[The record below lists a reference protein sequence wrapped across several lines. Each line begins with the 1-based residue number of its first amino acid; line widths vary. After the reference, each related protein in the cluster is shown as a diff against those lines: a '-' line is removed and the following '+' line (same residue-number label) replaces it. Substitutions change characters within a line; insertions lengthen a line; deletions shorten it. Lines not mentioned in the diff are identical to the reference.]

1 MATDQTA
8 TVLHL
13 VQPKRPMTAAERA
26 KNYRLRKKQKANGGA
41 LHTPPSPTLASPA
54 GGSVTYQ
61 APHPITSPVTPS
73 RRSFAS
79 YVMTITAFGL
89 AGVGLTMNGWFSK
102 SMGSSDIAG
111 WLFLA
116 IGVAADLVALA
127 TPACAA
133 SLWLKRQRG
142 SAAAAW
148 MVWAMSFAFVVT
160 AGIGFASTNIAD
172 VTMSRASRVTPAVTA
187 AQTALDDAK
196 TARDRECRS
205 GAGKFCRER
214 EAQVTTRQQALDLA
228 SKEVAQAADPQTE
241 AAAKMVAWLTGG
253 MVKPGEAD
261 FAMLRLILLALLP
274 QVGGILLMIGR
285 SS

>member
-8 TVLHL
+8 TIVHL

-26 KNYRLRKKQKANGGA
+26 KNYRLRKKLNKCATAASPRETVAERPATGV
-41 LHTPPSPTLASPA
+41 TPPPA
-54 GGSVTYQ
+54 
-61 APHPITSPVTPS
+61 APS

-79 YVMTITAFGL
+79 HIMTVTAIGL

-102 SMGSSDIAG
+102 TLGSSDTAG
-111 WLFLA
+111 WVFLA
-116 IGVAADLVALA
+116 IGVAADLIALA

-133 SLWLKRQRG
+133 SLWAKRQRG

-148 MVWAMSFAFVVT
+148 LVWAVSFVFVVT
-160 AGIGFASTNIAD
+160 AGIGFASMNISD
-172 VTMSRASRVTPAVTA
+172 VTIARASRVTPAVTA

-196 TARDRECRS
+196 AARDRECKS
-205 GAGKFCRER
+205 GTGKFCRER
-214 EAQVTTRQQALDLA
+214 EAQVTARQEALNLA

-241 AAAKMVAWLTGG
+241 AAAKMVAWATGG
-253 MVKPGEAD
+253 VVKPGEAD

-285 SS
+285 AS